1 MSHRNPEIEARPRAG
16 RGSGLGSRE
25 ELGPQAHRARSLRVG
40 SGAAHRRDATGWSP
54 EQVPLPCVCVCVSPE
69 QVPLP
74 CVCVCLSP
82 DQVPLPCVCVCVSPE
97 QVPLPCVCVCV
108 SPEQVPLHLYL
119 YSLPLKPAPPNPKPL
134 TFDTRRNLNP
144 QPSTL
149 NPQPSTL
156 NPQPSTLNPQP
167 STLNPKP

>member
-54 EQVPLPCVCVCVSPE
+54 EQVPLPW
-69 QVPLP
+69 
-74 CVCVCLSP
+74 
-82 DQVPLPCVCVCVSPE
+82 
-97 QVPLPCVCVCV
+97 VCVCV

-156 NPQPSTLNPQP
+156 NPEPS
-167 STLNPKP
+167 